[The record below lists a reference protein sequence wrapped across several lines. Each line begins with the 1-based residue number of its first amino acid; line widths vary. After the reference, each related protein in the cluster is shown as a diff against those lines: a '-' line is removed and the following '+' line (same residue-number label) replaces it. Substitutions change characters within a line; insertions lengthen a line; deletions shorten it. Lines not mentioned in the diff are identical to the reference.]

1 MPMLTGKAL
10 ISAVEKRHRSVVNNL
25 TVSRYRKLQATAVG
39 QKFLNENLNRTTF
52 VELNRSSSSKLA
64 RTAPQELTTC
74 TEDCIPHEPPSACP
88 LYVRFQAIVAD
99 WEVPQCERKDF
110 LITETPIVE
119 HDAYINKQKYYGSN
133 VLPPLDC
140 LGDADRWRFDVI
152 GNVVERAVLEVMAEE
167 HFEKLIDQMVVE
179 EVPYF
184 CQLEDGSPPG
194 ELFPHEDPAGL
205 NWAIDFATG
214 DVPCRLNCRTSKW
227 ASPLLL
233 DFPRPEV
240 LGSTCG
246 WLKEP
251 DADSMIANAPQT
263 GAPTEEGE
271 VDYEAFRVAAA
282 ETLDSMLLNILDD
295 VITGK
300 LNWTRPLSKPRS
312 SGN

>member
-1 MPMLTGKAL
+1 MSDDAGNWNWEDTAPLCA
-10 ISAVEKRHRSVVNNL
+10 
-25 TVSRYRKLQATAVG
+25 QPAT
-39 QKFLNENLNRTTF
+39 TTF
-52 VELNRSSSSKLA
+52 RIWLGVPRSS
-64 RTAPQELTTC
+64 
-74 TEDCIPHEPPSACP
+74 CIAG
-88 LYVRFQAIVAD
+88 IG
-99 WEVPQCERKDF
+99 
-110 LITETPIVE
+110 
-119 HDAYINKQKYYGSN
+119 GSQ
-133 VLPPLDC
+133 P
-140 LGDADRWRFDVI
+140 
-152 GNVVERAVLEVMAEE
+152 VMAEE